1 MIRSISIISVIT
13 ICGGVVFAQSE
24 GSAAENIKAKA
35 VLGGDVSV
43 SSNGLAVPV
52 VASSRM
58 TASSFR
64 GTSQASHGDSSLA
77 EIQPVKEN
85 HQKFMNLLALK
96 QPITPI
102 DARPQTIFPPGIRAT
117 IFPPDT
123 RTRVDPTTNYPAR
136 ATVLLTSSAGRCSG
150 WMIGADTVA
159 TAGHCVHGGRGGSFF
174 TNVVAYPGRNGPSS
188 PYGSC
193 TARTLYSVNGWMQNS
208 DYRYDYGA
216 VKLNC
221 TIGNTTGWYGM
232 FWTTSSLIG
241 LPTIIN
247 GYPGDKPLEQ
257 WQSTGKVT
265 ATDQFSVL
273 YGNDM
278 INGDS
283 GAPIYYN
290 RSSTCNPCAMAINA
304 NNEGTGFFQGSNRGT
319 RIRQEVFNNLIAW
332 RNAP

>member
-1 MIRSISIISVIT
+1 MIRSVSIISVIT
-13 ICGGVVFAQSE
+13 ICGVVVFAQSE

-43 SSNGLAVPV
+43 SSNGPAVPV
-52 VASSRM
+52 VASSGM

-77 EIQPVKEN
+77 EIQAVKED
-85 HQKFMNLLALK
+85 HQTFMNLLALK
-96 QPITPI
+96 PITPI
-102 DARPQTIFPPGIRAT
+102 GARPQT

-150 WMIGADTVA
+150 WMIGANTVA

-174 TNVVAYPGRNGPSS
+174 TNVVAYPGRNGPMS

-232 FWTTSSLIG
+232 FWSSLTG
-241 LPTIIN
+241 LRTIIN

-257 WQSTGKVT
+257 WQSTGNVT
-265 ATDQFSVL
+265 ATDEFNVL
-273 YGNDM
+273 YSNDM
-278 INGDS
+278 TNGDS
-283 GAPIYYN
+283 GAPVYYN
-290 RSSTCNPCAMAINA
+290 RSSTCNACAMAINA
-304 NNEGTGFFQGSNRGT
+304 NNEGTGFFKGSNRGT
-319 RIRQEVFNNLIAW
+319 RIRQAVFNNLIAW